1 MHEKEISRKDNNRAI
16 IRGKIR
22 EEFSLDH
29 EVRQESFYATKVAVS
44 RHDGTIDMIPV
55 IISEFLLNSE
65 ILSEKNV
72 GKTAEMRGQFRSR
85 NKEAHLKL
93 FLFVKEFNFV
103 DDDNSQNEI
112 FLRGYICKKPVYRS
126 NKIKSDLLIA
136 VHRKYKQSDYLPC
149 VTLDANAARAS
160 LMEIGDCIEAE
171 GRIQSRKYFKKD
183 PSNPKKGEWREAY
196 EISIDRMEKVEE

>member
-1 MHEKEISRKDNNRAI
+1 MVVFI
-16 IRGKIR
+16 
-22 EEFSLDH
+22 F
-29 EVRQESFYATKVAVS
+29 
-44 RHDGTIDMIPV
+44 P
-55 IISEFLLNSE
+55 FLVTF
-65 ILSEKNV
+65 ILS
-72 GKTAEMRGQFRSR
+72 FS
-85 NKEAHLKL
+85 
-93 FLFVKEFNFV
+93 FVKEFNFV